1 MKHETIISC
10 DVALTKVSSSYSR
23 NIIIHAAFR
32 TNFKRFVSLR
42 N

>member
-10 DVALTKVSSSYSR
+10 DVALTKVSSYSR